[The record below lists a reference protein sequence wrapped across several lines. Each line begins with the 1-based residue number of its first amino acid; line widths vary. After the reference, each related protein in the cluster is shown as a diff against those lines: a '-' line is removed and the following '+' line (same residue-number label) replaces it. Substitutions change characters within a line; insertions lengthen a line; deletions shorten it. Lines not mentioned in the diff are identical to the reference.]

1 MRALIAII
9 RLHTRSSPARD
20 DNTRADTLKK
30 VSVGRSDGLFI
41 LHVPHRA
48 HNSYKHV
55 VENLFQRAALILNAG
70 ERKKW
75 VLRKSRC
82 SSNWKRVS
90 RCWVRAR
97 GTCAERCVF
106 EPLDEVGGATTPWPQ
121 LIMDLQ
127 IAILSGSSGD
137 N

>member
-20 DNTRADTLKK
+20 DNTRRHSQKGLTQ
-30 VSVGRSDGLFI
+30 SVGRTDSLSYMS
-41 LHVPHRA
+41 RTA
-48 HNSYKHV
+48 HIIHTNTSSRISFRGRLSYSM
-55 VENLFQRAALILNAG
+55 G

-75 VLRKSRC
+75 VSRKSRC

-97 GTCAERCVF
+97 GTCAERCACDASLSRLMKSGAQQ
-106 EPLDEVGGATTPWPQ
+106 PLGR
-121 LIMDLQ
+121 
-127 IAILSGSSGD
+127 